1 MPIRFSNAQGAVLI
15 QHHTGCFF
23 QTPGIAWGINDYVEM
38 TPALPKDVACPGAAR
53 SIRRT
58 GMPLSC
64 SDRAQ
69 QIPTMPMP
77 IDARAYYG
85 DLLFHFVS
93 DAFLHA
99 RNCVMSI
106 GDVMTDL
113 KASQFS
119 NSNLLSR
126 WDATTVSLS

>member
-1 MPIRFSNAQGAVLI
+1 M
-15 QHHTGCFF
+15 
-23 QTPGIAWGINDYVEM
+23 
-38 TPALPKDVACPGAAR
+38 PKDVACPGAAR

-69 QIPTMPMP
+69 QIPTMPAPIMVTCSFIFMP
-77 IDARAYYG
+77 DA
-85 DLLFHFVS
+85 L
-93 DAFLHA
+93 LHA

-113 KASQFS
+113 KESHYS
-119 NSNLLSR
+119 SLNLLAR
-126 WDATTVSLS
+126 WDPITVLSFLLVSSSLIGSVSSLLIGIVSRVVRQ